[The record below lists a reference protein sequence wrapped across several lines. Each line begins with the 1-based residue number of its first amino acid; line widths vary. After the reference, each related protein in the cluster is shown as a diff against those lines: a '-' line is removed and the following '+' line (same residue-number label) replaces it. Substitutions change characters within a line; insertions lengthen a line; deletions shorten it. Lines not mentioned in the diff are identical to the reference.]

1 MGEEY
6 DRFGLDGLDIEKLQA
21 LLEECQQE
29 LSDDLDLLEDPDT
42 NSELKSE
49 LRNSDIPYLSDKLE
63 AIQKAISKKEKG
75 RSR

>member
-6 DRFGLDGLDIEKLQA
+6 DRFELNGLDLEALQA
-21 LLEECQQE
+21 LLEECQQD
-29 LSDDLDLLEDPDT
+29 LSDCLDLLEDPDT
-42 NSELKSE
+42 NSELISE

-63 AIQKAISKKEKG
+63 AIQKAISKKENG